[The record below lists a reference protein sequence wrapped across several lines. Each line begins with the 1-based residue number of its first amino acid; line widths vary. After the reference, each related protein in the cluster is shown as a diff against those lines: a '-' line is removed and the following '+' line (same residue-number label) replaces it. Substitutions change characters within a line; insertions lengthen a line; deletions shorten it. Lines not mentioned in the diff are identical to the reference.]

1 MEAPADGGAGLWN
14 AWGKMKHKG
23 DFQNLCSE
31 VTVSGLRERETQ
43 KEGRQETY
51 WFVRAMVRDPG
62 AWETSSLWS
71 KSLEECPYRGV
82 RGDVGAVMGE
92 GVGTTGTSK
101 WSLLEGGQRGGKPT
115 AEEVGATED
124 SRKGHTVEKVKPL
137 TRPLG
142 ERKEPRPVLVE
153 GSRAETGGAVLTL
166 QWTGHS
172 P

>member
-1 MEAPADGGAGLWN
+1 MEAPADGGYGTGLWN

-51 WFVRAMVRDPG
+51 WFVRA
-62 AWETSSLWS
+62 
-71 KSLEECPYRGV
+71 GV

-101 WSLLEGGQRGGKPT
+101 WSLLEGGQ
-115 AEEVGATED
+115 
-124 SRKGHTVEKVKPL
+124 SQLQRKWELLKIPEKGIL
-137 TRPLG
+137 W
-142 ERKEPRPVLVE
+142 RKL
-153 GSRAETGGAVLTL
+153 SL
-166 QWTGHS
+166 
-172 P
+172 

>member
-1 MEAPADGGAGLWN
+1 
-14 AWGKMKHKG
+14 MKHKG

-71 KSLEECPYRGV
+71 KSLEECSYRGV

-101 WSLLEGGQRGGKPT
+101 WSLLEGGQ
-115 AEEVGATED
+115 
-124 SRKGHTVEKVKPL
+124 SQLQRKWELLKIPEKGIL
-137 TRPLG
+137 W
-142 ERKEPRPVLVE
+142 RKL
-153 GSRAETGGAVLTL
+153 SL
-166 QWTGHS
+166 
-172 P
+172 